1 MNFREFHTSTHF
13 VNKGKKKRK
22 DRSLQK
28 ISPGPLW
35 GELPKTDPS
44 SCAPY
49 RINHESQVS
58 DHWRNRESWCGG
70 MSEDRA
76 ERERGP
82 GGTRPLPGA
91 DDLPRS
97 RGLAART
104 DLALLPIGPL
114 EAHGP
119 HLPLGTDPIAARE
132 LCERAACDLAARGI
146 ECRLAPCFPTA
157 WPKSPLPSSGP
168 SRCGQRSSRR
178 SSRRSAGVWP
188 VPPSGEPLL
197 SAVTPRKRTAKGRG
211 PAGLCPCHVF

>member
-1 MNFREFHTSTHF
+1 M
-13 VNKGKKKRK
+13 
-22 DRSLQK
+22 
-28 ISPGPLW
+28 P
-35 GELPKTDPS
+35 
-44 SCAPY
+44 PY

-178 SSRRSAGVWP
+178 SSRRSAG
-188 VPPSGEPLL
+188 SGAFRLPANPYCQR
-197 SAVTPRKRTAKGRG
+197 SRRGRG
-211 PAGLCPCHVF
+211 QRRAEAPQGSALVTSSIRDFPPPGIGHSLGCCHSQ